1 METGKYEKIITKIK
15 NPAWSGFL
23 VLAISILIFILS
35 SRILYTHT
43 VNLLTHNLRERILTI
58 SITAAAN
65 IDAEDLKQLRVESD
79 WQKPEW
85 ARVVNRLHQVKY
97 SNENIVFMYI
107 FRKIDT
113 NPEVMEFVADAD
125 SIDPYAN
132 ESGDP
137 LRMVDVNRDGVVEPD
152 GPDKLQWPGQEYP
165 EAVDIPEAFEAYK
178 GPLTSS
184 ELYTDAYGT
193 VLTGYAPIKDSQ
205 GNTVAVLA
213 TDIKADDFFSIT
225 RQTLQPFLIF
235 IILLSF
241 IIAILEI
248 VIIFTWKKYAKSL
261 EYLNTQIKIANEKLR
276 ELDKLKSEFLS
287 LATHQIRSP
296 LTAIKGYSS
305 MLLDGDY
312 GELPIKARQSV
323 KTIFA
328 SCQHLIDIVEDFL
341 NISRIEQGRMVYN
354 KENLDIK
361 ALTKEAVEELLPN
374 AEKAGLKLT
383 LSTLGNQS
391 ILVNGDKN
399 KLKQVLHDL
408 IDNGI
413 KYTKQG
419 GIEVQVLREDLV
431 VHVKITDTGIGIDP
445 SEIGKLF
452 GKFSRASD
460 AYRQNTSGTGLG
472 LYIAKKMVEA
482 HDGSI
487 KIHSLGKGKGAT
499 FTIELPL
506 AKL

>member
-1 METGKYEKIITKIK
+1 
-15 NPAWSGFL
+15 
-23 VLAISILIFILS
+23 
-35 SRILYTHT
+35 
-43 VNLLTHNLRERILTI
+43 
-58 SITAAAN
+58 
-65 IDAEDLKQLRVESD
+65 
-79 WQKPEW
+79 
-85 ARVVNRLHQVKY
+85 
-97 SNENIVFMYI
+97 
-107 FRKIDT
+107 
-113 NPEVMEFVADAD
+113 
-125 SIDPYAN
+125 
-132 ESGDP
+132 
-137 LRMVDVNRDGVVEPD
+137 
-152 GPDKLQWPGQEYP
+152 
-165 EAVDIPEAFEAYK
+165 
-178 GPLTSS
+178 
-184 ELYTDAYGT
+184 
-193 VLTGYAPIKDSQ
+193 
-205 GNTVAVLA
+205 
-213 TDIKADDFFSIT
+213 
-225 RQTLQPFLIF
+225 
-235 IILLSF
+235 
-241 IIAILEI
+241 
-248 VIIFTWKKYAKSL
+248 
-261 EYLNTQIKIANEKLR
+261 
-276 ELDKLKSEFLS
+276 
-287 LATHQIRSP
+287 
-296 LTAIKGYSS
+296 